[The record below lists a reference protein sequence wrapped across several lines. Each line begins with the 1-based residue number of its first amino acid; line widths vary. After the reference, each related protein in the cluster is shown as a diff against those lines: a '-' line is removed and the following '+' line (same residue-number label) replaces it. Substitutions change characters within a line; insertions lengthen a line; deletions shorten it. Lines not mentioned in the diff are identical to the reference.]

1 MEHVN
6 KIYTMLLLN
15 DKLLLYPLRYT
26 LRYPLRYPLLL
37 IIIFKNSNCFL

>member
-15 DKLLLYPLRYT
+15 DKLLLYPLKYT
-26 LRYPLRYPLLL
+26 LRYPLLL